1 VKGKLMKA
9 SIRRISSAATVVS
22 LALLAGC
29 AASPAH
35 DSTGQ
40 YVDDATITAKVK
52 TQLLTTSGVSGS
64 QIGVE
69 TVRGGEVQ
77 LSGFAGSAG
86 EKQRAGEIARSVP
99 GVTQVLNDIRI
110 R

>member
-1 VKGKLMKA
+1 MKTLIA
-9 SIRRISSAATVVS
+9 RRSLFATALS

-29 AASPAH
+29 AASPSN

-40 YVDDATITAKVK
+40 YIDDATITAKVK

-77 LSGFAGSAG
+77 LSGFAASAQ
-86 EKQRAGEIARSVP
+86 EKQRAGEIASSVP
-99 GVTQVLNDIRI
+99 GVTQVHNDIRI